1 MESKIIHGDCIE
13 ELRDL
18 PDKSIDLV
26 CIDPPYFLPAQ
37 HYNTRREFR
46 RNFGDL
52 GVMEGF
58 TKLVFEELKRI
69 IKDDGRLYIF
79 CDGQSYPLFYYHLYP
94 FCKSVR
100 PLIWDKKVSINGYHW
115 RHQHELIIFAEMPKS
130 KPVPTGDGDILRYS
144 AVKVAERK
152 HPAEKPV
159 ELIRRLIEKSTEEG
173 DVVLDCFAGSGST
186 MKACIQC
193 NRKYIMI
200 EKELSYFE
208 LMEQS
213 DKTSTLIATQSTL
226 AEPKEFNMG
235 LEVQKSKISSPKLS
249 PTEITSPNPNIR
261 RNF

>member
-1 MESKIIHGDCIE
+1 MKSKIIHGDCIE

-18 PDKSIDLV
+18 PDQSIDLV

-159 ELIRRLIEKSTEEG
+159 ELIRRLIEKSSNPN
-173 DVVLDCFAGSGST
+173 DIVLDCFAGSGSV
-186 MKACIQC
+186 MKACLET
-193 NRKYIMI
+193 NRQYLMI

-213 DKTSTLIATQSTL
+213 DKTSTLPNGDFATQKSL
-226 AEPKEFNMG
+226 ISVKEEN
-235 LEVQKSKISSPKLS
+235 QK
-249 PTEITSPNPNIR
+249 
-261 RNF
+261 